1 MRRYETLETLFCK
14 VDLSFAEAVLN
25 ESYHAKGSV
34 GRPPRN
40 PLGLF
45 KAHLLRRLR
54 HVPSD
59 RMLVRQ
65 LWKDPRLRSICDI
78 ERDEPPYGIA
88 VLSRFRSRVGPERL
102 MRIVDHAVEVL
113 VKKRRIKGETLAL
126 DSTFIKACSR
136 RNLDNRTGY
145 SDPESRVGRAVKSRD
160 LGYRLHLAV
169 DAKSELPVALTIA
182 SANENEKKH
191 SIRLFEKASAH
202 VKPNRL
208 VADPQYSSQGLRD
221 AALKQGTVP
230 VIPYPRNQMKG
241 AKSILRID
249 RKFKSHGPQQ
259 LRRAYRKRV
268 AVERVFSRLK
278 HLAGLTQHNL
288 RGLAKITFHT
298 QLCLLVMLFTAQ
310 AAINTHK
317 PRRSRSIRYFAN

>member
-1 MRRYETLETLFCK
+1 MKRYETLETLFGK
-14 VDLSFAEAVLN
+14 VDLSFAEKVLN
-25 ESYHAKGSV
+25 EAYHPKDSP
-34 GRPPRN
+34 GRPPRK
-40 PLGLF
+40 PLGVF

-65 LWKDPRLRSICDI
+65 LWKDPRLRRICDI
-78 ERDEPPYGIA
+78 EENESPYGIT
-88 VLSRFRSRVGPERL
+88 VLSMFRKRVGPERL
-102 MRIVDHAVEVL
+102 MRIVDHAIEML
-113 VKKRRIKGETLAL
+113 VQKRTMKGEALAL

-145 SDPESRVGRAVKSRD
+145 SDPESRVGRAVKTRD

-169 DAKSELPVALTIA
+169 DVKSEMPVAMTVA

-191 SIRLFEKASAH
+191 SLKLFEKASLH
-202 VKPNRL
+202 VEPQKL
-208 VADPQYSSQGLRD
+208 LADPQYSSQNLRD

-241 AKSILRID
+241 VRGVLRVD

-259 LRRAYRKRV
+259 LRRAYRKRA

-278 HLAGLTQHNL
+278 NLAGLTEHNL
-288 RGLAKITFHT
+288 RGLAKITFHS
-298 QLCLLVMLFTAQ
+298 QLCLLIMLFTAQ
-310 AAINTHK
+310 AAMNTRK
-317 PRRSRSIRYFAN
+317 PSKSRSIRYFAN

>member
-1 MRRYETLETLFCK
+1 MRRYETLETLFGK
-14 VDLSFAEAVLN
+14 VDLIFAEKVLN
-25 ESYHAKGSV
+25 EAYHPKDSP
-34 GRPPRN
+34 GRPPRK
-40 PLGLF
+40 PLGVF

-65 LWKDPRLRSICDI
+65 LWKDPRLRRICGI
-78 ERDEPPYGIA
+78 EKNEPPYGIA

-102 MRIVDHAVEVL
+102 MRIVDHAVEL
-113 VKKRRIKGETLAL
+113 LMRKGRIKGEALAL

-136 RNLDNRTGY
+136 RSLDNRIGY

-169 DAKSELPVALTIA
+169 DCRSEMPVAMTVA
-182 SANENEKKH
+182 PANENEKKH
-191 SIRLFEKASAH
+191 STKLFEKASRH
-202 VKPNRL
+202 VKPRRL
-208 VADPQYSSQGLRD
+208 VADPQYSSQSRRD
-221 AALKQGTVP
+221 VAINQGTLP
-230 VIPYPRNQMKG
+230 VIPYPRNQQKG
-241 AKSILRID
+241 MRGVLRID

-259 LRRAYRKRV
+259 LRRVYRKRV

-278 HLAGLTQHNL
+278 TLAGLTQHNL
-288 RGLAKITFHT
+288 RGLAKITFHA

-317 PRRSRSIRYFAN
+317 PCRSRSIRYFAN